1 MASEEAR
8 IVATYLTIQR
18 GPFAY
23 KHALDHMTRLNA
35 CGNSRL
41 AEIWKDIAL
50 EVALIEAQ
58 AGGEKGIHR

>member
-1 MASEEAR
+1 MANEETR
-8 IVATYLTIQR
+8 IVATYLTIRR

-23 KHALDHMTRLNA
+23 KHALDHVTRLNA

-58 AGGEKGIHR
+58 AGGEKAAPR